1 MKIWVDDGL
10 VEDSTGYLDSNSWPL
25 GTGLFETLRTE
36 NGSVQLLSRHMRR
49 VIASARELSI
59 PIPNEDVIS
68 QAIDELLAATP
79 QAVGRLRLSFSIER
93 FVATHEKYVDDNDS
107 FRAILGQHVG
117 MPAGRQHK
125 VFPYGA
131 RLDLLQ
137 SAIAVGCD
145 EVILMDAEER
155 VLEGA
160 VSNFAFRIDG
170 QWRTTPITSGIL
182 PGVLRAVA
190 IEECGVVVKDLTRA
204 DVSRCEAAIVMSSLK
219 IARPVASIDG
229 RILEIDSDVSDICSK
244 LRQFATTH

>member
-1 MKIWVDDGL
+1 MKIWVNSGL
-10 VEDSTGYLDSNSWPL
+10 VEDSSGFLDANNWPL

-59 PIPNEDVIS
+59 PIPNEDLIS
-68 QAIDELLAATP
+68 QAIDELLNATP
-79 QAVGRLRLSFSIER
+79 HDVGRLRLSFSTER
-93 FVATHEKYVDDNDS
+93 FIATHEAYVSDNNPFKVMVS
-107 FRAILGQHVG
+107 QELSLT
-117 MPAGRQHK
+117 AGRQYK
-125 VFPYGA
+125 VFPYTG
-131 RLDLLQ
+131 RLDLLNE
-137 SAIAVGCD
+137 ATAAGCD

-160 VSNFAFRIDG
+160 VSNFAFRIAG
-170 QWRTTPITSGIL
+170 QWRTTPITAGIL

-190 IEECGVVVKDLTRA
+190 IEECGVVVKDLSRT

-219 IARPVASIDG
+219 IALPVASVDG
-229 RILEIDSDVSDICSK
+229 RSLAIDSDVSDICSK

>member
-1 MKIWVDDGL
+1 MKIWVNSGL
-10 VEDSTGYLDSNSWPL
+10 VEDSSGFLDANNWPL

-59 PIPNEDVIS
+59 PIPNEDLIS
-68 QAIDELLAATP
+68 QAIDELLNATP
-79 QAVGRLRLSFSIER
+79 HDVGRLRLSFSTER
-93 FVATHEKYVDDNDS
+93 FIATHEAYVSDNNPFKVMVS
-107 FRAILGQHVG
+107 QELSLT
-117 MPAGRQHK
+117 AGRQYK
-125 VFPYGA
+125 VFPYTG
-131 RLDLLQ
+131 RLDLLNE
-137 SAIAVGCD
+137 ATDAGCD

-160 VSNFAFRIDG
+160 VSNFAFRIAG
-170 QWRTTPITSGIL
+170 QWRTTPITAGIL

-190 IEECGVVVKDLTRA
+190 IEECGVVVKDLSRT

-219 IARPVASIDG
+219 IALPVASIDG
-229 RILEIDSDVSDICSK
+229 RSLAIDSDVSDICSK

>member
-1 MKIWVDDGL
+1 MKIWVNSEL
-10 VEDSTGYLDSNSWPL
+10 IEDSSGYLNASNWPL

-49 VIASARELSI
+49 VISSARELSI

-68 QAIDELLAATP
+68 QAIDELLVATP
-79 QAVGRLRLSFSIER
+79 HKLGKLRLSFSIER
-93 FVATHEKYVDDNDS
+93 FIATHEKYVDDNDS
-107 FRAILGQHVG
+107 FTVMLGQNVG
-117 MPAGRQHK
+117 MPSGRQHK
-125 VFPYGA
+125 VFPYDA
-131 RLDLLQ
+131 RIDLLQ
-137 SAIAVGCD
+137 SAMAVGCD
-145 EVILMDAEER
+145 EVILTDAEER

-170 QWRTTPITSGIL
+170 QWRTTPITAGIL

-219 IARPVASIDG
+219 IARPVSSIDG
-229 RILEIDSDVSDICSK
+229 RVLVIDSDVSDICSK

>member
-1 MKIWVDDGL
+1 LKIWVDNGL
-10 VEDSTGYLDSNSWPL
+10 VEDSSGYLDSNSWPR

-49 VIASARELSI
+49 AIASARELSI

-93 FVATHEKYVDDNDS
+93 FVATHEKYLDDNDS
-107 FRAILGQHVG
+107 FRVILGQHVG

-137 SAIAVGCD
+137 SAMAIGCH
-145 EVILMDAEER
+145 EVILTDAEDR

-229 RILEIDSDVSDICSK
+229 RILEIDSDVSDICIK

>member
-1 MKIWVDDGL
+1 MKIWVNSGL
-10 VEDSTGYLDSNSWPL
+10 VEDSSGFLDVNNWPL

-59 PIPNEDVIS
+59 PIPNEDLIS
-68 QAIDELLAATP
+68 QAIDELLNATP
-79 QAVGRLRLSFSIER
+79 HDVGRLRLSFSTER
-93 FVATHEKYVDDNDS
+93 FIATHEAYVSDNNPFKVMVS
-107 FRAILGQHVG
+107 QELSLT
-117 MPAGRQHK
+117 AGRQYK
-125 VFPYGA
+125 VFPYTG
-131 RLDLLQ
+131 RLDLLNE
-137 SAIAVGCD
+137 ATAAGCD

-160 VSNFAFRIDG
+160 VSNFAFRIAG
-170 QWRTTPITSGIL
+170 QWRTTPITAGIL

-190 IEECGVVVKDLTRA
+190 IEECGVVVKDLSRT

-219 IARPVASIDG
+219 IALPVASVDG
-229 RILEIDSDVSDICSK
+229 RSLAIDSDVSDICSK

>member
-1 MKIWVDDGL
+1 MKFWVNSGL
-10 VEDSTGYLDSNSWPL
+10 VEDSSGYLDANNWPL

-36 NGSVQLLSRHMRR
+36 SGSVQLLSRHMRR
-49 VIASARELSI
+49 VISSARELSI

-68 QAIDELLAATP
+68 QAIGQLLVATP
-79 QAVGRLRLSFSIER
+79 HELGKLRLSFSIER
-93 FVATHEKYVDDNDS
+93 FMATHEKYVDDNVS
-107 FRAILGQHVG
+107 FTVMLGQNVG
-117 MPAGRQHK
+117 MPSGRQHK
-125 VFPYGA
+125 VFPYEA
-131 RLDLLQ
+131 RMDLLQ

-190 IEECGVVVKDLTRA
+190 IEEFGVVVKDLTRA

-229 RILEIDSDVSDICSK
+229 RTLAIDSDVSDICSK

>member
-1 MKIWVDDGL
+1 MKFWVNSGL
-10 VEDSTGYLDSNSWPL
+10 VEDSSGYLDANNWPL

-49 VIASARELSI
+49 VISSARELSI

-68 QAIDELLAATP
+68 QAIGQLLVATP
-79 QAVGRLRLSFSIER
+79 HELGKLRLSFSIER
-93 FVATHEKYVDDNDS
+93 FMATHEKYVDDNVS
-107 FRAILGQHVG
+107 FTVMLGQNVG
-117 MPAGRQHK
+117 MPSGRQHK
-125 VFPYGA
+125 VFPYEA
-131 RLDLLQ
+131 RMDLLQ
-137 SAIAVGCD
+137 SAMTVGCD
-145 EVILMDAEER
+145 EVILMDAEDR

-160 VSNFAFRIDG
+160 VSNFAFRIAG
-170 QWRTTPITSGIL
+170 QWRTTPITAGIL

-229 RILEIDSDVSDICSK
+229 RDLVIDSDVSDICSK

>member
-1 MKIWVDDGL
+1 MKIWVNSGL
-10 VEDSTGYLDSNSWPL
+10 VEDSSGFLDANNWPL

-59 PIPNEDVIS
+59 PIPNEDLIS
-68 QAIDELLAATP
+68 QAIDELLNATP
-79 QAVGRLRLSFSIER
+79 HDVGRLRLSFSTER
-93 FVATHEKYVDDNDS
+93 FIATHEAYVSDNNPFKVMVS
-107 FRAILGQHVG
+107 QELSLT
-117 MPAGRQHK
+117 AGRQYK
-125 VFPYGA
+125 VFPYTG
-131 RLDLLQ
+131 RLDLLNEA
-137 SAIAVGCD
+137 SAAGCE

-160 VSNFAFRIDG
+160 VSNFAFRIAG
-170 QWRTTPITSGIL
+170 QWRTTPITAGIL

-190 IEECGVVVKDLTRA
+190 IEECGVVVKDLSRT

-219 IARPVASIDG
+219 IALPVASIDG
-229 RILEIDSDVSDICSK
+229 RSLAIDSDVSDICSK